1 MKPITNKGII
11 YRFSILEKIQA
22 GISLLGFEVK
32 SIKSGKISLQGS
44 FVKIRN
50 NEAMLTGADIS
61 PYQKGNIPQSYDSK
75 RERKLLLKKDEI
87 KRLIGLSAQKGLTI
101 LPLKLY
107 TKSSLIKLEIGVARG
122 FKKEDKREK
131 IKQKEYTR
139 RKDKL
144 LKQTKRINENF

>member
-50 NEAMLTGADIS
+50 NEAILTGADIS
-61 PYQKGNIPQSYDSK
+61 PYQKGNIPKDYDSK

-87 KRLIGLSAQKGLTI
+87 KHLIGLSAQKGLTI

-107 TKSSLIKLEIGVARG
+107 TNANLIKLEIGVARG

-131 IKQKEYTR
+131 IKQKEYGR

-144 LKQTKRINENF
+144 LKQANKINEDF